1 MSILARIGVRS
12 TLLSMVEVVFFFGV
26 LTVAYFVGVST
37 LYVAVT
43 DAGDEPISR
52 LFTSSYPFADL
63 GELLFLVPVWMWFVQ
78 VAGYLLLV
86 TIYWAPGDEGINR
99 TEMRALV
106 LTMLLACLA
115 AGIRFHRT
123 VAQLAQTFWKIVT
136 G

>member
-43 DAGDEPISR
+43 DAGDESISR

-63 GELLFLVPVWMWFVQ
+63 GEMLLLVPAWMWFVQ

-99 TEMRALV
+99 TEIRALV
-106 LTMLLACLA
+106 LTMVLACLV
-115 AGIRFHRT
+115 AGIYFHHT

>member
-1 MSILARIGVRS
+1 MSILARTGIRS
-12 TLLSMVEVVFFFGV
+12 TLLSTVEVVFFFGV

-43 DAGDEPISR
+43 DVGDESISR

-106 LTMLLACLA
+106 LTMVLACLV
-115 AGIRFHRT
+115 AGICFHRT
-123 VAQLAQTFWKIVT
+123 VAHLAQTFWKIVT